1 MGALRHRRTMRA
13 DMTTQ
18 SCFETLL
25 AATAAGDYSR
35 FVSVGDASFRDD
47 ITPEM
52 FLGVSNGLAPRMR
65 SGCTPTYLGQL
76 RQGGAQVSLWH
87 LVFADGGDDELA
99 RMSMAEGKV
108 DGFLITQPF
117 S

>member
-1 MGALRHRRTMRA
+1 MRA
-13 DMTTQ
+13 DSATQ

-35 FVSVGDASFRDD
+35 FVSVGDQAFRDG

-52 FLGVSNGLAPRMR
+52 FHGVSDGLAPRVR

-76 RQGGAQVSLWH
+76 RQGEGQVSLWQ
-87 LVFADGGDDELA
+87 LTFADGGDDALA
-99 RMSMAEGKV
+99 RMSMAHGKV
-108 DGFLITQPF
+108 DGFLVTQPF